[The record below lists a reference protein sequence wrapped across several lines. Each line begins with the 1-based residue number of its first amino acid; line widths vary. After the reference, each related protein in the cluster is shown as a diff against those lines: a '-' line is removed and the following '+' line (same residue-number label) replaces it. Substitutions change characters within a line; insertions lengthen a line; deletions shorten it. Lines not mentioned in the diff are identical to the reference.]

1 MSCVENWI
9 WLVSD
14 TLRVIKD
21 RMESFLSEHFTVSVG
36 GSGGLFVGAS
46 LLTFIELLYYF
57 TLRPCGG
64 GDEDDDE
71 EKPLTANDID

>member
-1 MSCVENWI
+1 MTHSELSRQNGN
-9 WLVSD
+9 
-14 TLRVIKD
+14 
-21 RMESFLSEHFTVSVG
+21 FLKMNTFPNVVSVG